1 MLLKFKLT
9 RSRAISIG
17 LIYLMGAFTGSVLI
31 ASNLQAEEF
40 NDRIIKQEIALSHD
54 LSNFRNLKLI
64 ENATKNTGGEVAK
77 PDAPETKNESQPNAV
92 STALSTPAPTP
103 QSATSKP
110 VKSAPAPATT
120 PTVATSTSTSGGLET
135 ASSLTY
141 INSVRASA
149 GKPALLQNST
159 MDQWALAHAQVLAS
173 KCQLYHQNL
182 NGFLGKNIGPK
193 TINSI
198 AENVGYASSTQ
209 AVLGVLK
216 NSPSH
221 YANMTGD
228 YQYVGI
234 GVVKAT
240 SGSCSGYIYTTQ
252 IFAK

>member
-31 ASNLQAEEF
+31 ASKLQAEEL
-40 NDRIIKQEIALSHD
+40 NARIIKQEIVLSQG

-64 ENATKNTGGEVAK
+64 ENATKNTSGEVAK
-77 PDAPETKNESQPNAV
+77 PNAFETKDESRPNVASAAP
-92 STALSTPAPTP
+92 STSAPTP
-103 QSATSKP
+103 KPTASKT
-110 VKSAPAPATT
+110 VRSAPAPAAT
-120 PTVATSTSTSGGLET
+120 PTSTASTSPSGGLET
-135 ASSLTY
+135 GSSLSY

-149 GKPALLQNST
+149 GKPALAQNST
-159 MDQWALAHAQVLAS
+159 MDQWALAHALTLAS

-193 TINSI
+193 TISSI

-221 YANMTGD
+221 YANMIGD

-240 SGSCSGYIYTTQ
+240 SGSCLGYIYTTQ